1 MSSPTYPQSN
11 GKAEQAVKTA
21 KRRMERA
28 RKNNEDIYLSIL
40 DFHNTPTEGIFITR
54 QQKVCP
60 AVQLNDWCLEE
71 QKPDYQQHAFS

>member
-11 GKAEQAVKTA
+11 GKAEQAVKTV

-40 DFHNTPTEGIFITR
+40 DFHNTPTEGMSSS
-54 QQKVCP
+54 P
-60 AVQLNDWCLEE
+60 AQRLMSRRT
-71 QKPDYQQHAFS
+71 KT